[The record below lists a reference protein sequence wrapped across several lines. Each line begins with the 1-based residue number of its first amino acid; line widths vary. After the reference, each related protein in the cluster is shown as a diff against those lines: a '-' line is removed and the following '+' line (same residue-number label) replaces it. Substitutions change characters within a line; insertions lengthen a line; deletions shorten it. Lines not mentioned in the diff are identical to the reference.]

1 MAPGRRSRHDA
12 LADTLGAGGAEGD
25 EGEQEQQA
33 PQRRQID
40 ETDRRDGDAR
50 RDRDR
55 DRAPGPGAPQHRQL
69 HDEQQQ
75 SHVEDGPHRRP
86 VLAEESDHEVDPRLH
101 RYRHHADQPRA
112 EPGVGEPPGTPAARV
127 RRREKA
133 CCSLWADPSGVIGT
147 RK

>member
-33 PQRRQID
+33 PRQQID

-50 RDRDR
+50 HDR
-55 DRAPGPGAPQHRQL
+55 DRAPSPGAPQHRQL
-69 HDEQQQ
+69 HHEQQQ

-86 VLAEESDHEVDPRLH
+86 VLAEESDHEADPRLH

-112 EPGVGEPPGTPAARV
+112 EPGVGEPPGTPAAHV